1 MRVLITGGH
10 FSPAYA
16 VLTELSARGYEV
28 AIAGRKHAFEGDA
41 TESYEYLTAK
51 EKNIPFFEVKA
62 TRFRRKFSTYTV
74 ASLAGSPFGLLGG
87 FKILSIFKPDIV
99 VTFGGYIGLP
109 ICYAAWILQVPV
121 VLHEQ
126 TQRAGLASQ
135 LISKIAKKICISFI
149 TSKKYFPERKTI
161 LTGNPIR
168 EEVLKLDKTIK
179 APSGKVV
186 YITGGST
193 GSHKIN
199 LIIGQIIE
207 NLVSNYVI
215 IHQTGE
221 NKFGDYE
228 KLLAIRRT
236 LPRSLQE
243 KYILSKFVDPRFLAS
258 IFRKADLVVSRA
270 GINTVC
276 EILAT
281 KRIALLIP
289 LPHGQH
295 DEQLENA
302 KLIAKIGIGDY
313 IEEDEASGGHVLQ
326 KIDEMLANYKQ
337 YEQNLPKVK
346 KYFHENAAKKIVD
359 ACEDVYGKKTS

>member
-1 MRVLITGGH
+1 MKILITGGH

-16 VLTELSARGYEV
+16 VLTELSKRVHEV
-28 AIAGRKHAFEGDA
+28 AIAGRKHPFEGDA
-41 TESYEYLTAK
+41 TESYEYLISK
-51 EKNIPFFEVKA
+51 KKNIPFFEVKA
-62 TRFRRKFSTYTV
+62 TRFRRKFSSYTIM
-74 ASLAGSPFGLLGG
+74 SLARSPLGFLGG
-87 FKILSIFKPDIV
+87 FKILSAYKPDMV

-109 ICYAAWILQVPV
+109 ICYASWILGIPV

-126 TQRAGLASQ
+126 TQRAGLASL

-168 EEVLKLDKTIK
+168 EEVLRLDKAIQVP
-179 APSGKVV
+179 AGKVV
-186 YITGGST
+186 YVTGGST

-199 LIIGQIIE
+199 LIIGQIIG
-207 NLVSNYVI
+207 NLISNYVI

-228 KLLAIRRT
+228 KLSVIRKG
-236 LPRSLQE
+236 LPRPLQE
-243 KYILSKFVDPRFLAS
+243 KYVLSKFIDPRFLAS
-258 IFRKADLVVSRA
+258 IFKKADLVVSRA
-270 GINTVC
+270 GINTAC

-281 KRIALLIP
+281 GKIALLIP

-295 DEQLENA
+295 NEQLENA
-302 KLIAKIGIGDY
+302 KLIKKIGTGEY
-313 IEEDEASGGHVLQ
+313 IEEDEASAEHVLQ
-326 KIDEMLANYKQ
+326 KIDAMLANYKQ

-346 KYFHENAAKKIVD
+346 KYFHENAAKKIAD
-359 ACEDVYGKKTS
+359 TIENVYDKKTS

>member
-1 MRVLITGGH
+1 MKVLITGGH

-16 VLTELSARGYEV
+16 VLTELSKRAHEV
-28 AIAGRKHAFEGDA
+28 AIAGRKHPFEGDE

-62 TRFRRKFSTYTV
+62 TRFRRKFSSYTIM
-74 ASLAGSPFGLLGG
+74 SLARSPLGLLGG
-87 FKILSIFKPDIV
+87 LKILSVYKPDIV

-109 ICYAAWILQVPV
+109 ICYAAWILGIPV

-126 TQRAGLASQ
+126 TQRAGLASL

-149 TSKKYFPERKTI
+149 TSEKYIPERKTI

-168 EEVLKLDKTIK
+168 EEILKLDKTIK
-179 APSGKVV
+179 VPRGKVV
-186 YITGGST
+186 YVTGGST

-199 LIIGQIIE
+199 LIVGQIIG

-221 NKFGDYE
+221 NKFRDYE
-228 KLLAIRRT
+228 KLLAIRRG

-243 KYILSKFVDPRFLAS
+243 KYVLSKFIDPRVIAS
-258 IFRKADLVVSRA
+258 IFKKADLVVSRA
-270 GINTVC
+270 GINTAC

-281 KRIALLIP
+281 GKIALLIP

-295 DEQLENA
+295 NEQLENA
-302 KLIAKIGIGDY
+302 KLIAEIGIGDY
-313 IEEDEASGGHVLQ
+313 IEEDSMTAGHVLQ
-326 KIDEMLANYKQ
+326 KIDEVLANYKQ

-346 KYFHENAAKKIVD
+346 KYFHENAAKKIADVV
-359 ACEDVYGKKTS
+359 EDVYGKKTR